1 MNWGRPIIG
10 ANPSR
15 CRPAPPSCSRLRR
28 LSGSSSCRNSRSPSR
43 RPISASSRSCPPR
56 RPASGKA
63 TSPSSP
69 GPSWK
74 RRTTTIMSIGG
85 ASRWRSARR
94 RWTYWSPACTA
105 GTSRS
110 STGRPRQSQAR
121 PSPAHRV
128 EAAADMDSVTVL
140 LNPEKKTA
148 KVLRS
153 FDGTLAEYGHETLR
167 ALRIDT
173 LQVNVGKLC
182 NQTCTHCHVDAGPTR
197 TEIMKRETAE
207 AVLAVVRRYPELRTV
222 DITGGAPEMNPHFE
236 YLVEQC
242 RAMGR
247 HVMDRCNLT
256 VFFVRGKEHLP
267 RFLAEHQ
274 VEVIASLPCY
284 LKENVDQQRGKGVYD
299 RSIAALQAL
308 NALGYGKEG
317 TGLALNLVYN
327 PLGPRL
333 APPQAELEADYKD
346 ELAKRFG
353 ITFNRL
359 FTITNMPINRF
370 LEDLHRSGQYEAYME
385 KLVTSFNPS
394 AVDGLMCRN
403 LISVNWDGR
412 LSDCDF
418 NQMLDLPVEEDVP
431 QTIQDFD
438 LALLAGRRVVTGL
451 HCYGCTAGA
460 GSSCGGAI
468 SS

>member
-1 MNWGRPIIG
+1 MPK
-10 ANPSR
+10 
-15 CRPAPPSCSRLRR
+15 L
-28 LSGSSSCRNSRSPSR
+28 LL
-43 RPISASSRSCPPR
+43 
-56 RPASGKA
+56 
-63 TSPSSP
+63 
-69 GPSWK
+69 
-74 RRTTTIMSIGG
+74 TT
-85 ASRWRSARR
+85 
-94 RWTYWSPACTA
+94 
-105 GTSRS
+105 
-110 STGRPRQSQAR
+110 
-121 PSPAHRV
+121 
-128 EAAADMDSVTVL
+128 
-140 LNPEKKTA
+140 
-148 KVLRS
+148 
-153 FDGTLAEYGHETLR
+153 FDQTLAEHGHE
-167 ALRIDT
+167 ALWALCIDT

-197 TEIMKRETAE
+197 TEIMTRETVE
-207 AVLAVVRRYPELRTV
+207 VVLNVVRRYPELRTV

-242 RAMGR
+242 RAMER

-308 NALGYGKEG
+308 NTLGYGREG
-317 TGLALNLVYN
+317 TGLVLNLVYN
-327 PLGPRL
+327 PLGPKL
-333 APPQAELEADYKD
+333 PPPQAELEADYRG
-346 ELAKRFG
+346 ELAKRFS

-359 FTITNMPINRF
+359 YTITNMPINRF
-370 LEDLHRSGQYEAYME
+370 LDDLHRSGQFESYME
-385 KLVTSFNPS
+385 TLITSFNPA

-403 LISVNWDGR
+403 LISVRWDGR
-412 LSDCDF
+412 LYDCDF
-418 NQMLDLPVEEDVP
+418 NQMLDLPGDGALT
-431 QTIQDFD
+431 QRLDACA
-438 LALLAGRRVVTGL
+438 LAFIARRQVVTGL

>member
-10 ANPSR
+10 ASPSR
-15 CRPAPPSCSRLRR
+15 CRPAPFSCLRHHPSNGSFSCRTSRSRL
-28 LSGSSSCRNSRSPSR
+28 R

-63 TSPSSP
+63 ISPSSP

-74 RRTTTIMSIGG
+74 RRMTTITSTGG
-85 ASRWRSARR
+85 ASRRKSARR
-94 RWTYWSPACTA
+94 RWTCWSPARTA

-110 STGRPRQSQAR
+110 STARPRQSRAR
-121 PSPAHRV
+121 PSPANRA
-128 EAAADMDSVTVL
+128 EAAADMAGVTVL
-140 LNPEKKTA
+140 LKPEKKTA

-153 FDGTLAEYGHETLR
+153 FHATLAEHGHETLR
-167 ALRIDT
+167 ALRIGT
-173 LQVNVGKLC
+173 IQVNVGKLC

-197 TEIMKRETAE
+197 TEIMTRETAE

-236 YLVEQC
+236 YLVDQC
-242 RAMGR
+242 RALGR

-267 RFLAEHQ
+267 QFLADHQ

-284 LKENVDQQRGKGVYD
+284 LMENVDQQRGKGVYD
-299 RSIAALQAL
+299 RSIATLQTL
-308 NALGYGKEG
+308 NVLGYGKEG

-333 APPQAELEADYKD
+333 APPQADLEADYED
-346 ELAKRFG
+346 ELAKRFS

-359 FTITNMPINRF
+359 YTITNMPISRF
-370 LEDLHRSGQYEAYME
+370 LGDLERSGQYESYME
-385 KLVTSFNPS
+385 TLITSFNPS

-418 NQMLDLPVEEDVP
+418 NQMRSEEHTSELQSHVN
-431 QTIQDFD
+431 
-438 LALLAGRRVVTGL
+438 LV
-451 HCYGCTAGA
+451 C
-460 GSSCGGAI
+460 
-468 SS
+468 

>member
-1 MNWGRPIIG
+1 M
-10 ANPSR
+10 
-15 CRPAPPSCSRLRR
+15 
-28 LSGSSSCRNSRSPSR
+28 
-43 RPISASSRSCPPR
+43 
-56 RPASGKA
+56 
-63 TSPSSP
+63 
-69 GPSWK
+69 
-74 RRTTTIMSIGG
+74 
-85 ASRWRSARR
+85 
-94 RWTYWSPACTA
+94 A
-105 GTSRS
+105 G
-110 STGRPRQSQAR
+110 
-121 PSPAHRV
+121 
-128 EAAADMDSVTVL
+128 VTVL
-140 LNPEKKTA
+140 LKPEKKTA

-153 FDGTLAEYGHETLR
+153 FDATLAEYGHETLR

-173 LQVNVGKLC
+173 IQVNVGKLC

-197 TEIMKRETAE
+197 TEIMTRETAE

-242 RAMGR
+242 RMMGR

-267 RFLAEHQ
+267 RFLADHQ

-308 NALGYGKEG
+308 NALGYGREG
-317 TGLALNLVYN
+317 TGMVLNLVYN
-327 PLGPRL
+327 PLGPKL
-333 APPQAELEADYKD
+333 PPPQAELEAEYKE

-359 FTITNMPINRF
+359 YTITNMPISRF
-370 LEDLHRSGQYEAYME
+370 LGDLQSSGQYERYME
-385 KLVTSFNPS
+385 LLVTSFNPA

-403 LISVNWDGR
+403 LISVSWDGR
-412 LSDCDF
+412 LYDCDF
-418 NQMLDLPVEEDVP
+418 NQMLDLPVDGALP
-431 QTIQDFD
+431 QTIQEFD
-438 LALLAGRRVVTGL
+438 LALLARRQIVTGL